1 MNLTLLIDYF
11 VTVFDTHPEPDR
23 TFLSHFSPTPAQS
36 TRLKK
41 GEKTDS
47 HIKSLVP
54 NPRISPRFANDK
66 SYVLD
71 RQEILTSYFIK
82 STRRIHRSLMQSPR
96 PDVGHY
102 LDIALKNASKSS
114 RQLSKVNT
122 QFIIIFHIPISYF
135 TLKRHFSLY
144 IIQKKVKVCVI
155 KMLQEGNTYHEV
167 VSFCKVNGVSSVTL
181 AVVIHQNVPMLYWP

>member
-11 VTVFDTHPEPDR
+11 DTVFDTPPEPER
-23 TFLSHFSPTPAQS
+23 MFLSHFSPTPTQS
-36 TRLKK
+36 TRLQK
-41 GEKTDS
+41 GEKTNS

-71 RQEILTSYFIK
+71 RQETVTNYFIQT
-82 STRRIHRSLMQSPR
+82 TRRTHRSLMTSPR
-96 PDVGHY
+96 PDLGHY

-122 QFIIIFHIPISYF
+122 QFIIIFHIPI
-135 TLKRHFSLY
+135 
-144 IIQKKVKVCVI
+144 
-155 KMLQEGNTYHEV
+155 
-167 VSFCKVNGVSSVTL
+167 
-181 AVVIHQNVPMLYWP
+181 

>member
-1 MNLTLLIDYF
+1 MSLHLPSDTDMNLTLLIDYF
-11 VTVFDTHPEPDR
+11 DTVFVTHPEQER
-23 TFLSHFSPTPAQS
+23 TFVSHFSPTPEQS
-36 TRLKK
+36 TRLQK

-71 RQEILTSYFIK
+71 RQETLTNYFIQT
-82 STRRIHRSLMQSPR
+82 TRRTHRSLMQSPR

-114 RQLSKVNT
+114 RPLSKVNN
-122 QFIIIFHIPISYF
+122 QFIIIFHIPRIP
-135 TLKRHFSLY
+135 H
-144 IIQKKVKVCVI
+144 
-155 KMLQEGNTYHEV
+155 
-167 VSFCKVNGVSSVTL
+167 
-181 AVVIHQNVPMLYWP
+181 